1 MCTEGKCAKRRI
13 AHNPQSSKAPK
24 AMIHWIFTLSLII
37 IAFVMPFFLL
47 RRQVQALQS
56 KSMNNSAEIDLLR
69 LYSKQLEQRVQN
81 DQEDFLN
88 SLGVPFML
96 IRPSG
101 RLVLTNREAIELLG
115 IKENTNLLRTL
126 PKSPLRHFI
135 GQATLSDSPVK
146 QRLKLQHA
154 GEERIFHISSSPLH
168 NSEHHIGIVCLD
180 ITEEHRTMVIRREF
194 IANASHELRTPMTI
208 IRGYLEN
215 LLEDPETAANE
226 AMRSRALRLMKKH
239 SDRIE
244 RLVEDMLTI
253 SKLEGNDKAYLRIKE
268 FDLAVVI
275 DDLHYRLEHT
285 LQQQE
290 VKLSI
295 DIQPSPFPME
305 GDRFY
310 WEQIL
315 FNLIEN
321 ALKNNPSPGLRL
333 EIKAEIYQENFACI
347 RIIDDG
353 RGICAEKLPYIF
365 NRFYRG
371 DSTGKVKGT
380 GLGLSIVKNALEAHG
395 GKISATSI
403 PKQKTC
409 FSIIAPL
416 IAPQA

>member
-1 MCTEGKCAKRRI
+1 
-13 AHNPQSSKAPK
+13 
-24 AMIHWIFTLSLII
+24 MIHWTFTLSLII

-47 RRQVQALQS
+47 RRQVQGMRA
-56 KSMNNSAEIDLLR
+56 KSMNSKAEIELLR

-81 DQEDFLN
+81 DQERFLN

-101 RLVLTNREAIELLG
+101 RLVMANREAIELLD
-115 IKENTNLLRTL
+115 IQENTNLLRL
-126 PKSPLRHFI
+126 LEQSPLRSFI
-135 GQATLSDSPVK
+135 EQASRSDIPVK
-146 QRLKLQHA
+146 QHLKLEHA

-168 NSEHHIGIVCLD
+168 NSEQHIGIVCLD
-180 ITEEHRTMVIRREF
+180 MTEEHRTMVIRREF

-215 LLEDPETAANE
+215 LLEDPETAADE
-226 AMRSRALRLMKKH
+226 TMRRRALGLMKKH

-253 SKLEGNDKAYLRIKE
+253 SKLEGNDKDYLRIKE
-268 FDLAVVI
+268 FDLAEVI
-275 DDLHYRLEHT
+275 DDLHYRLEHS

-290 VKLSI
+290 VKLCI
-295 DIQPSPFPME
+295 DIQPSPFPMV

-321 ALKNNPSPGLRL
+321 ALKNNPNPGLRL
-333 EIKAEIYQENFACI
+333 EIKAEIYRENFACI

-353 RGICAEKLPYIF
+353 CGIPAEKLPYIF

-403 PKQKTC
+403 PYQETC
-409 FSIIAPL
+409 FSIIAAL
-416 IAPQA
+416 IAPQQNSSREKDKLAAKLKK